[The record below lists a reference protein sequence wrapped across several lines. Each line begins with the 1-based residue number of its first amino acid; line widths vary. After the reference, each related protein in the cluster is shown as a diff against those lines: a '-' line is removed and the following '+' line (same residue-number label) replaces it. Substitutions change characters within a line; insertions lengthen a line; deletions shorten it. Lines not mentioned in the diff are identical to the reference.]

1 LFQEDYMIKI
11 KVIVADKQ
19 PAFREGL
26 CRLLAENADMEI
38 VGQAVDGEELIALAE
53 KLKPDVI
60 VADVALPK
68 INGIDAIKRIRVISP
83 ETAVLGTSS
92 FESQTLT
99 LAALRAGGAG
109 FLTKDTPIKDFVNA
123 VRLAHAG
130 SGIIERSAAESIIK
144 SFAAAKEGKKAP
156 GLDLQP
162 REVEVLRQ
170 AAKGLRNKEIAKE
183 LGISERTV
191 QSHLSNIFSKL
202 GVDSRTEA
210 ILKALKQGWLD
221 ISDLN

>member
-1 LFQEDYMIKI
+1 MVKI
-11 KVIVADKQ
+11 RIIVADKQ

-26 CRLLAENADMEI
+26 CRLLAENGDMEVI
-38 VGQAVDGEELIALAE
+38 GQVEDGEELINLTE
-53 KLKPDVI
+53 KAKPDVI
-60 VADVALPK
+60 IADVALPK
-68 INGIDAIKRIRVISP
+68 INGIDAIKRIRTISP
-83 ETAVLGTSS
+83 ESAVLGTSS

-130 SGIIERSAAESIIK
+130 SGIIERSMAESIIQ
-144 SFAAAKEGKKAP
+144 SLAAKQSGKTP
-156 GLDLQP
+156 QGLDLQP
-162 REVEVLRQ
+162 REIEVLKH

-221 ISDLN
+221 ISDLS